1 MKARVAVLA
10 GALMLAP
17 GVAQAQR
24 AASRF
29 EITAV
34 TDSTVS
40 FRATGSP
47 WLRAGTLGVAVDPR
61 RRDQLVARFRVLSVS
76 DGVVTALITG
86 QTTDV
91 STDHVATA
99 VEPETPWYR
108 RRSFWLGLL
117 LGGALGA
124 VGGSAA
130 S

>member
-1 MKARVAVLA
+1 MKPRVVVLA
-10 GALMLAP
+10 GALLVAP
-17 GVAQAQR
+17 WVVEAQR
-24 AASRF
+24 TPARF

-40 FRATGSP
+40 FRTAGST

-61 RRDQLVARFRVLSVS
+61 RRDQLVARFRVLSVV

-91 STDHVATA
+91 SIEHVATA
-99 VEPETPWYR
+99 VEPDTPWYR
-108 RRSFWLGLL
+108 RKAFWVGLL